1 MREKE
6 RKREG
11 EKERDGEK
19 AGLPGVVTED
29 FNDRLHRHE
38 VPSLPTSAE
47 SSGK

>member
-1 MREKE
+1 MDSWSSASTS
-6 RKREG
+6 
-11 EKERDGEK
+11 DGEK
-19 AGLPGVVTED
+19 AGLPRVGTED